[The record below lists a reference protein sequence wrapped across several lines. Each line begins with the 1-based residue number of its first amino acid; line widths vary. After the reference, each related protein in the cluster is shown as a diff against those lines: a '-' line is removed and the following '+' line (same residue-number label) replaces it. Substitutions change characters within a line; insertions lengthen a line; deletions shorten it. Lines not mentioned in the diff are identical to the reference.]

1 MLQSNPM
8 KPKRLCFCIAG
19 WHFSESVY
27 AAGCESGI
35 DLFVISH
42 QSSPRIPEPFFQ
54 SIPADHIFQ
63 EPNLGYDWGCY
74 QQFIARGIWK
84 SYDVIFFM
92 HDDLF
97 IRNLDFIPHSLELI
111 RSGAQVVGN
120 GLNSPHVA
128 WTRTHLQCYAHSG
141 WLPPSTAFE
150 HQTVRG
156 SFFAI
161 TASALQKVRHFEIFW
176 DPKRVYIRFGNHSL
190 IATCG
195 RLTALFGE
203 GCIAFLGSDYRTSP
217 YILEEER
224 GGQEHFPPTMKQRL
238 AVYLYK
244 ELGRQ
249 YVAQRM
255 QSKGVNTFIRSL
267 GTILEQLDGVKR
279 DSAFYGLNV

>member
-8 KPKRLCFCIAG
+8 NPGRLCFCITG
-19 WHFSESVY
+19 WHYSESVY
-27 AAGCESGI
+27 AACLESGF
-35 DLFVISH
+35 DLFIISH
-42 QSSPRIPEPFFQ
+42 RPSVRIPELFFR

-74 QQFIARGIWK
+74 QQFIAHGLWK

-111 RSGAQVVGN
+111 QSGAQVVGN
-120 GLNSPHVA
+120 GLNSAQVA
-128 WTRTHLQCYAHSG
+128 WPRTHLQCYAHSG

-161 TASALQKVRHFEIFW
+161 TARALQKIRHFEIFW
-176 DPKRVYIRFGNHSL
+176 DPKQVYIRFGNHSL

-195 RLTALFGE
+195 RLSALFGE
-203 GCIAFLGSDYRTSP
+203 GCFAFLGSDYRNSP
-217 YILEEER
+217 YIQEEER
-224 GGQEHFPPTMKQRL
+224 GGQEHSSPTLKQRL
-238 AVYLYK
+238 AVNLYK
-244 ELGRQ
+244 ELGRR
-249 YVAQRM
+249 YVSSRM
-255 QSKGVNTFIRSL
+255 RVSGANTLTRTL
-267 GTILEQLDGVKR
+267 GLVLKQLDGVER
-279 DSAFYGLNV
+279 GPAF

>member
-1 MLQSNPM
+1 MSLE
-8 KPKRLCFCIAG
+8 RLCFCIAG
-19 WHFSESVY
+19 WHYSESVY
-27 AAGCESGI
+27 AACCESGI

-42 QSSPRIPEPFFQ
+42 QPSHLIPDPLIR

-74 QQFIARGIWK
+74 QQFIARGLWK

-111 RSGAQVVGN
+111 LSGAQVVGN
-120 GLNSPHVA
+120 GQNSPQVA
-128 WTRTHLQCYAHSG
+128 WPRTHLQCYAHSG

-161 TASALQKVRHFEIFW
+161 TTQALQKIRHFEIFW
-176 DPKRVYIRFGNHSL
+176 DPKQIYIRFGNHSL

-195 RLTALFGE
+195 RLSALFGE
-203 GCIAFLGSDYRTSP
+203 GCIAFLGLDYRNSP
-217 YILEEER
+217 YIREEEH
-224 GGQEHFPPTMKQRL
+224 GGQKHSPPTLRQRL
-238 AVYLYK
+238 AVNLYK
-244 ELGRQ
+244 EFGRQ
-249 YVAQRM
+249 YVSQRM
-255 QSKGVNTFIRSL
+255 QSKGVNTFTRSL
-267 GTILEQLDGVKR
+267 GMVLEQLDGVR
-279 DSAFYGLNV
+279 EVLLFTR

>member
-1 MLQSNPM
+1 MNLE
-8 KPKRLCFCIAG
+8 RLCFCIAG
-19 WHFSESVY
+19 WHYDESVY
-27 AAGCESGI
+27 SACCESGF

-42 QSSPRIPEPFFQ
+42 RIPEPFTQ

-74 QQFIARGIWK
+74 QQFIAHGLWK

-97 IRNLDFIPHSLELI
+97 IRSLDFIPHSLELI
-111 RSGAQVVGN
+111 QSGAQVVGN
-120 GLNSPHVA
+120 GLNSPQVA
-128 WTRTHLQCYAHSG
+128 WPRTHLQCYAHSG

-161 TASALQKVRHFEIFW
+161 TAQALEKIGHFEIFW

-195 RLTALFGE
+195 RLSALFGE
-203 GCIAFLGSDYRTSP
+203 GCFAFLSSEYRNSP
-217 YILEEER
+217 YIQEEER
-224 GGQEHFPPTMKQRL
+224 GGPALNYSAEHSSPTLKQRL
-238 AVYLYK
+238 AVNFYK
-244 ELGRQ
+244 DLGRQ
-249 YVAQRM
+249 YVSQRM
-255 QSKGVNTFIRSL
+255 RSQGMNTFTRSL
-267 GTILEQLDGVKR
+267 GMILKQLDGVQR
-279 DSAFYGLNV
+279 NPTFYRLNE